1 MQVAAEH
8 IITDSAPGLALGGSG
23 GGSLGMG
30 LGRSGGGGGG
40 GIGGGTSSSEVLET
54 EEISNSSTL
63 KMGESKELVVFVT

>member
-30 LGRSGGGGGG
+30 LERSGGGGGG

-63 KMGESKELVVFVT
+63 KLGEFKELVVLVT

>member
-1 MQVAAEH
+1 MQVAAEQ
-8 IITDSAPGLALGGSG
+8 IITDSVPCLALRGSG

-40 GIGGGTSSSEVLET
+40 GIGGGTFSSEISET

-63 KMGESKELVVFVT
+63 KMGESKELVVLVT